1 MRYVPAGAKIRL
13 SFQFFGEMMTEGKN
27 WPFPPQSRAASHFK
41 ELSVHFEERPLF
53 TNVTIDALF
62 YLFLVAFA
70 FKSLAR
76 YSEFT
81 LFTEPV
87 HHLRRL
93 NDLSTI

>member
-1 MRYVPAGAKIRL
+1 M
-13 SFQFFGEMMTEGKN
+13 
-27 WPFPPQSRAASHFK
+27 
-41 ELSVHFEERPLF
+41 HFEERPLF